1 MAKSRDIL
9 TTGEVATICKVAPR
23 TVSKWFDSGELGG
36 YRIPGSKDRR
46 IPLAQLLL
54 FMDKHGIPHDVLADD
69 KRRALIVN
77 TGELNKAALEKA
89 LAENSFEVQSVESA
103 FAAGVVA
110 ERLKP
115 QIIFWEITADT
126 QNLGRIPNNIRL
138 TANLPKTK
146 VVALTN
152 GWLKQELEDHGF
164 DACLNLALDESK
176 MNSFVTEL
184 ISVARRQVVGNLR

>member
-46 IPLAQLLL
+46 IPLAELLL
-54 FMDKHGIPHDVLADD
+54 FMDRHGIPRDVLEDD
-69 KRRALIVN
+69 KRRALIVSK
-77 TGELNKAALEKA
+77 GDLNNASLEKA
-89 LAENSFEVQSVESA
+89 LAENSFKVQSVESA
-103 FAAGVVA
+103 FAAGVFA

-126 QNLGRIPNNIRL
+126 QNPGRIPNNIRL
-138 TANLPKTK
+138 AANLPKTK

-152 GWLKQELEDHGF
+152 GWPEQELEDHGF
-164 DACLNLALDESK
+164 DACLNLALDESR
-176 MNSFVTEL
+176 MSSFVTEL
-184 ISVARRQVVGNLR
+184 IGVARQQVVGNLR

>member
-46 IPLAQLLL
+46 IPLAQLLT
-54 FMDKHGIPHDVLADD
+54 FMDKHGIPHDALEDD
-69 KRRALIVN
+69 KHRALIVSK
-77 TGELNKAALEKA
+77 GDLNVTTLEKA
-89 LAENSFEVQSVESA
+89 LAENGFEVQSVESA
-103 FAAGVVA
+103 FAAGVFA

-115 QIIFWEITADT
+115 QIIFWEITADA
-126 QNLGRIPNNIRL
+126 QNTGRIPNNIRL
-138 TANLPKTK
+138 TANLRKTK

-152 GWLKQELEDHGF
+152 GWPEQELEIHGF
-164 DACLNLALDESK
+164 DSCLNLALDEPGMS
-176 MNSFVTEL
+176 SFVTEL
-184 ISVARRQVVGNLR
+184 ISVARQQVVGNLR